1 MSSQQGDIGNAG
13 ERCRQLR
20 PNVLQHCADTGLVDQ
35 YKSFQ
40 KRIKAE
46 RNAFARGCLD
56 QPQLQDKLRQL
67 QKERAECTRQIE
79 ASIRQS
85 GFQFKKEEDAAS
97 TFEFGDIRDDARVL
111 CMSFEMKTNNVR
123 WAQHSGHV
131 SECRRTSKH
140 VEQIRMLANSKVET
154 AEEQGRPVQEEELL
168 SEDAPGV
175 QNLYFHDGLGAEV
188 PDAESGYD
196 DGSSAEPGAMQP
208 DVGRSHP
215 ASPGVQYTHFS
226 DGMGADMP
234 DAQSGCD
241 DAAPEPAEPVDPEL
255 RHALQVYDTAQ
266 DVGRAG
272 DLQESVECP
281 RRELA
286 KARTELER
294 LRGLPEASLRQ
305 ELDEARAEVSR
316 LKCDNSTLWLEN
328 QRLVNHNKVLETRLA
343 ECSRNAMAD
352 PSVQAVCAGMKSLAL
367 ENGHLQAVVSRQVE
381 LNDSQAAHR
390 SQSADARPAKSQKG
404 FGVGDVVY
412 VASEYWHLLGKHPKG
427 YNHKTRFVIVRNA
440 LRQGFWDL
448 CAKKRMGIER
458 KEGAGKSLPPRASGY
473 AHQQEQLQS
482 LYQAGHLGDVPARL
496 LSAYPSPPGPA
507 RSEYVPFIDLTEK

>member
-1 MSSQQGDIGNAG
+1 MILEELKRELSEG
-13 ERCRQLR
+13 E
-20 PNVLQHCADTGLVDQ
+20 
-35 YKSFQ
+35 
-40 KRIKAE
+40 E
-46 RNAFARGCLD
+46 RV
-56 QPQLQDKLRQL
+56 
-67 QKERAECTRQIE
+67 E
-79 ASIRQS
+79 APS
-85 GFQFKKEEDAAS
+85 GSKVEKKEEDLEGSAQKEEWEES
-97 TFEFGDIRDDARVL
+97 L
-111 CMSFEMKTNNVR
+111 TN
-123 WAQHSGHV
+123 A
-131 SECRRTSKH
+131 
-140 VEQIRMLANSKVET
+140 
-154 AEEQGRPVQEEELL
+154 
-168 SEDAPGV
+168 APGV
-175 QNLYFHDGLGAEV
+175 QDLHFHDGLGAEMC
-188 PDAESGYD
+188 AAASE
-196 DGSSAEPGAMQP
+196 SAEPIAVQP
-208 DVGRSHP
+208 KPTQGH
-215 ASPGVQYTHFS
+215 ASAPSVQDS
-226 DGMGADMP
+226 RLNDGM
-234 DAQSGCD
+234 DAEMR
-241 DAAPEPAEPVDPEL
+241 DAAPEPAESVDPEL

-316 LKCDNSTLWLEN
+316 LKCDNSTFWLEN

-343 ECSRNAMAD
+343 KCSRNAMAE

-367 ENGHLQAVVSRQVE
+367 ENGHLQAIVSRQVE